1 MALTFQ
7 IRSRL
12 KKSEVNGMLLW
23 IKMKEISM
31 NPNWAQK
38 VSYL

>member
-12 KKSEVNGMLLW
+12 KKSEVNSMLLW
-23 IKMKEISM
+23 IKMKEIGM

-38 VSYL
+38 MSYL